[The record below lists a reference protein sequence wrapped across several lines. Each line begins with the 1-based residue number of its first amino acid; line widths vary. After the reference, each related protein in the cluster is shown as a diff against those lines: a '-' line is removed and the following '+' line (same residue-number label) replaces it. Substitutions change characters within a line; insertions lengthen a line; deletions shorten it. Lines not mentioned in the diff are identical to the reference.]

1 MLTPNHVVIA
11 AKAVLFLGAAAAVT
25 LMLGPFQGLEEAFG
39 LSDKAAHALAFGGL
53 TAVAFL
59 AFPKMRR
66 NDLAIAAILL
76 GASAEIAQL
85 FAHRSASFTDLAAD
99 VAGIAVVYL
108 ASHIEAVRRDA
119 RERGAMRF
127 SDISAQK
134 QRRRR
139 RKSGVVMPAAS
150 VAAEGE
156 AARGS
161 FASRAASRF
170 PREA

>member
-11 AKAVLFLGAAAAVT
+11 AKAVLFIGAASAVT

-53 TAVAFL
+53 TAMAFL

-85 FAHRSASFTDLAAD
+85 FAHRSASFTDFAAD

-127 SDISAQK
+127 SDISAQR

-139 RKSGVVMPAAS
+139 RKSSVVMPAAGPTES
-150 VAAEGE
+150 ETAH
-156 AARGS
+156 GS
-161 FASRAASRF
+161 FASRAAARF

>member
-1 MLTPNHVVIA
+1 MLTPNHVVTA
-11 AKAVLFLGAAAAVT
+11 AKAVLFLGAATAMT

-39 LSDKAAHALAFGGL
+39 LNDKAAHALAFGGL
-53 TAVAFL
+53 TSVAFL

-85 FAHRSASFTDLAAD
+85 FAHRSASFTDFAAD

-108 ASHIEAVRRDA
+108 ASHIESVRRDA

-127 SDISAQK
+127 SDISAQR

-139 RKSGVVMPAAS
+139 RRSSVVMPTTGATES
-150 VAAEGE
+150 E

>member
-11 AKAVLFLGAAAAVT
+11 AKAVLLLGAASAVT
-25 LMLGPFQGLEEAFG
+25 LMLGPFQGLEQVFG

-66 NDLAIAAILL
+66 NDLAIAALLL

-85 FAHRSASFTDLAAD
+85 FAHRSASFGDLAAD
-99 VAGIAVVYL
+99 AAGIAVVYL

-127 SDISAQK
+127 SDISAQR

-139 RKSGVVMPAAS
+139 RKSSVVMPAGAQ
-150 VAAEGE
+150 VAESE

-161 FASRAASRF
+161 FASRAAARF

>member
-11 AKAVLFLGAAAAVT
+11 AKAVLLVGAASAAT
-25 LMLGPFQGLEEAFG
+25 LMLGPFQGLEQAFG
-39 LSDKAAHALAFGGL
+39 LSDKAAHALAFGAL

-85 FAHRSASFTDLAAD
+85 FAHRSASFSDLAAD
-99 VAGIAVVYL
+99 AAGVAVVYL

-119 RERGAMRF
+119 RERGAMGF
-127 SDISAQK
+127 ADIAAQK

-139 RKSGVVMPAAS
+139 RRASVVMPAGET
-150 VAAEGE
+150 AEAPRSGF
-156 AARGS
+156 AAR
-161 FASRAASRF
+161 AAARF